1 MEMQTAQGDIGILI
15 QIVKQDFEIQ
25 MNRKVVET
33 APVRIKEIDKKV
45 KEMDGEYEESQAVLK
60 KLEKEKIRL
69 EENVKYHNA
78 KIAEKQSEQSKVKTN
93 KEYKALTAE
102 IAYLLKQI
110 DQEEERIITILDQM
124 ETKRKEVGAITS
136 QIDSERGALLDEKR
150 RLEEEV
156 KVKTERLQ
164 VLDDEKVRILT
175 RLSEHVRHLYNRI
188 LKVKHDSGVANLVGD
203 ICQGC
208 YTRIPPQKAH
218 EIRKNNQIITCEGCG
233 RILVYYQVETGST

>member
-1 MEMQTAQGDIGILI
+1 MEMQTAEGDIGILI

-25 MNRKVVET
+25 KNRRVLEE
-33 APVRIKEIDKKV
+33 APVRIKEINKKV
-45 KEMDGEYEESQAVLK
+45 KEMDEEYEESQTVLK

-69 EENVKYHNA
+69 EENVKYHNS
-78 KIAEKQSEQSKVKTN
+78 KVAEKQSEQSRVKTN

-124 ETKRKEVGAITS
+124 EAKRKEVGAITS

-150 RLEEEV
+150 KLEEEI
-156 KVKTERLQ
+156 KVGTERLR
-164 VLDDEKVRILT
+164 VLEDEKVRILS
-175 RLSEHVRHLYNRI
+175 RLSNLVLHLYNRI
-188 LKVKHDSGVANLVGD
+188 LKVKRDSGVANLIGD

-218 EIRKNNQIITCEGCG
+218 EIRKNSKIITCEGCG
-233 RILVYYQVETGST
+233 RILVYYQVDAGST